1 MSSRRIFVY
10 FVIAALASCLAA
22 RDRGVLL
29 AAPPIQDE
37 EGEKGKKPA
46 DGDDEKTPPEDA
58 PPPDEPPPQEEPPA
72 DNPPPGDAESE
83 PVKIPEFTKDTGK
96 EEFSK
101 AKSLFDEGKW
111 KDAESAFKKLK
122 ADAKAKEDKDIVDS
136 WALASGGGLVLERVK
151 AKVKQRQFTVAQREA
166 ESYLKKYRGT
176 PIEPAYHQVLQEIEK
191 ELYVVIESFDV
202 PSSAFSEKY
211 GKTYVN
217 DADVLLDGTRCLRWA
232 NTKERDNVTLRLRN
246 VPRDWSRME
255 AVEFW
260 VRITA
265 PPSDAELVVGCGEP
279 ATTKK
284 KGVAKTTK
292 KKKTDDDT
300 GSAFQA
306 QIRLPSG
313 RQWQRIQVP
322 LDAFQAQGD
331 ANFATVNFF
340 QIQVG
345 GGKQFDFLIDKVALV
360 KKSGG
365 AAGAETPKKAAPGKK

>member
-22 RDRGVLL
+22 RGRGALL

-136 WALASGGGLVLERVK
+136 GPW
-151 AKVKQRQFTVAQREA
+151 
-166 ESYLKKYRGT
+166 
-176 PIEPAYHQVLQEIEK
+176 
-191 ELYVVIESFDV
+191 
-202 PSSAFSEKY
+202 
-211 GKTYVN
+211 
-217 DADVLLDGTRCLRWA
+217 
-232 NTKERDNVTLRLRN
+232 
-246 VPRDWSRME
+246 PR
-255 AVEFW
+255 
-260 VRITA
+260 
-265 PPSDAELVVGCGEP
+265 
-279 ATTKK
+279 
-284 KGVAKTTK
+284 
-292 KKKTDDDT
+292 
-300 GSAFQA
+300 
-306 QIRLPSG
+306 
-313 RQWQRIQVP
+313 
-322 LDAFQAQGD
+322 
-331 ANFATVNFF
+331 
-340 QIQVG
+340 VG
-345 GGKQFDFLIDKVALV
+345 GSCSNASKRK
-360 KKSGG
+360 
-365 AAGAETPKKAAPGKK
+365 